1 MKKKQVKILGLSYSQ
16 SQSGSY
22 VVVLSEK
29 KGMRKIPVII
39 KPADAQQIA
48 VKLEGIKSAR
58 PLTHDLFKSMTD
70 IFSISL
76 KGIHIYSLLEG
87 IFYSKM
93 VLTNGFE
100 DYDVECTIGD
110 GLALS
115 LVYKCPIW
123 VNEDIIDSS
132 GIIINDDGTQPE
144 DSEEETETETKVNI
158 TVEDLQHMMEN
169 AIENEEYEI
178 AAQLRDRISKMKD
191 EKKDK

>member
-29 KGMRKIPVII
+29 KGNRKIPVII

-48 VKLEGIKSAR
+48 VKLEGIKSMR

-70 IFSISL
+70 IFSITF

-87 IFYSKM
+87 IFYSKIIM
-93 VLTNGFE
+93 TNGVE

-123 VNEDIIDSS
+123 VNDDIIDSA

-144 DSEEETETETKVNI
+144 VDEDETNVSI
-158 TVEDLQHMMEN
+158 TVEDLEHMMQN
-169 AIENEEYEI
+169 AIANEDYEI
-178 AAQLRDRISKMKD
+178 AAELRDRIAKLKES
-191 EKKDK
+191 